1 MNVERQVGTQRVF
14 NGNII
19 GLRLDTIEL
28 PSGRQATREVV
39 EHQGAVVVLPIDM
52 DENVLLVR
60 QYRYPV
66 KEMVLEAPAGGIE
79 LGELPE
85 HAAVRELGEE
95 VGVYPKTIE
104 QVGHF
109 WSSPGFCTEVLYAFV
124 ARDLVPSQLVPDED
138 EVIEIENHPVSNLR
152 AMIRSG
158 DIQDAKTISVI
169 QMAEIT

>member
-66 KEMVLEAPAGGIE
+66 KAVSYKNLT
-79 LGELPE
+79 LP
-85 HAAVRELGEE
+85 
-95 VGVYPKTIE
+95 TI
-104 QVGHF
+104 
-109 WSSPGFCTEVLYAFV
+109 L
-124 ARDLVPSQLVPDED
+124 LV
-138 EVIEIENHPVSNLR
+138 
-152 AMIRSG
+152 
-158 DIQDAKTISVI
+158 
-169 QMAEIT
+169 

>member
-1 MNVERQVGTQRVF
+1 MNVERQISTQRVF
-14 NGNII
+14 SGNIV

-28 PSGRQATREVV
+28 PNGRQATREVV
-39 EHQGAVVVLPIDM
+39 EHHGAVVVLPIDM
-52 DENVLLVR
+52 DGNVLLVR

-66 KEMVLEAPAGGIE
+66 KEMALEAPAGGIE
-79 LGELPE
+79 PGELPE

-104 QVGHF
+104 QVGQF
-109 WSSPGFCTEVLYAFV
+109 WAAPGYCTEVLYAFV
-124 ARDLVPSQLVPDED
+124 ARDLVPSPLEPDED
-138 EVIEIENHPVSNLR
+138 EDIEIEKHPVSNLR

-169 QMAEIT
+169 QMAEIA